1 MVKNFIDSLSNI
13 KGNFTSLK
21 YEGEFDC
28 RIKTIAKLQRDGNRA
43 ALCELWDKFIKQD
56 YFELEHPFY
65 QNTICR
71 AVASGHDGLTI
82 NYIFMIDINNL
93 HPFIIVQQT
102 HLINCIIYENK
113 ILILSDPWNTY
124 LGLCSGAFR
133 VFSPIIDS
141 LIYKEAKWCFLL
153 RQYRP
158 AHYFFDLCSSYLQIS
173 TRDNKELLIGGYSYF
188 VPNYN
193 IAIKDNNRVCLY
205 PTTTFDINPKEF
217 EIIYKQSLESLESL
231 VICDSTPYD
240 LTLWLGLPGERRA
253 WLEQVEGCAK
263 ILKILSK
270 TFKKIRVFIDGMTA
284 YDYQRLEFAE
294 NKKLF
299 NNVLEATRAE
309 FAGSGFKIVDID
321 LEKTPIDVDTSNALS
336 TNQAQ
341 CKSQSKIAATFCQ
354 PSTTCHTEP
363 LGEVSIKNNNTES
376 QKAESQN
383 LPFKLDSEFELNLN
397 KPCVIAFKSLSG
409 YDYRSKICYGS
420 MCEFAIGDSGTTL
433 LTPFQFCKIPGVV
446 FYGDTSAGYV
456 SYSKNAAKKVGG
468 VAVDERY
475 ILQVNRQGPMNWDFH
490 IPFEHIYN
498 LSAEVLEGLSVE
510 GRIKSG
516 VKLERLEVPSVE
528 IVAKQYEIK
537 ERFGITLNYSEIPLF
552 LALEASFKSEIEAIK
567 VQNVESQNVDLQV
580 WANRCGDARHENST
594 NFLAMTDGAMACKSR
609 NDGVSSQTAIP
620 QLRGAKA
627 RVQNHLAYKL
637 GVALIVCSKSFLG
650 YLQMPFVLSYIKKQ
664 HKVES
669 LKYKDKIAKNPH
681 LKLSKLEDY
690 VDYKDAIKEKECLTY
705 KLGEALIWADRNW
718 YKGGYVWLYF
728 ETKRLRGQ
736 FKR

>member
-1 MVKNFIDSLSNI
+1 MLEIQNFLD
-13 KGNFTSLK
+13 
-21 YEGEFDC
+21 
-28 RIKTIAKLQRDGNRA
+28 RIKKGGLKQVEYDFNAQKGQIAEIGKMLDSNN
-43 ALCELWDKFIKQD
+43 ALGVVEYLKGKKGF
-56 YFELEHPFY
+56 FELEHPL
-65 QNTICR
+65 NPSITLR
-71 AVASGHDGLTI
+71 AVYNKVLGECFNVVFFVDSENTHIICVFQNSNFI
-82 NYIFMIDINNL
+82 NWF
-93 HPFIIVQQT
+93 
-102 HLINCIIYENK
+102 
-113 ILILSDPWNTY
+113 
-124 LGLCSGAFR
+124 
-133 VFSPIIDS
+133 
-141 LIYKEAKWCFLL
+141 IYKDVVYIVSQAWGGAINGSVGTLVNKL
-153 RQYRP
+153 RAEEIVASDLVFREVEFGYSLYHYRP
-158 AHYFFDLCSSYLQIS
+158 AHYYHHILAGFIHLRDYCVSSEKTYFLPKGAEIRDDIVHFYPMSFMHQNYDLMESFV
-173 TRDNKELLIGGYSYF
+173 YS
-188 VPNYN
+188 
-193 IAIKDNNRVCLY
+193 
-205 PTTTFDINPKEF
+205 E
-217 EIIYKQSLESLESL
+217 SLEGLESL

-728 ETKRLRGQ
+728 EAKRLRGQ